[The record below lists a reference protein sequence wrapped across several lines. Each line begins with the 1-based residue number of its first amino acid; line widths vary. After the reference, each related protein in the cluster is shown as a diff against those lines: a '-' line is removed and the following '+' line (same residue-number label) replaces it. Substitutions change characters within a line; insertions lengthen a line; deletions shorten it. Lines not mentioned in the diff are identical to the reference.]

1 LHPARPQQRTVQ
13 WIRVTARPGEIV
25 WTREAETNRSRIE
38 KLNTYTE
45 GNTMN
50 ELDYN
55 DYLTAL
61 YNLDYPALYVPENV
75 PFSVIDAALADYYGG
90 GEDE

>member
-1 LHPARPQQRTVQ
+1 
-13 WIRVTARPGEIV
+13 
-25 WTREAETNRSRIE
+25 
-38 KLNTYTE
+38 
-45 GNTMN
+45 MN

-61 YNLDYPALYVPENV
+61 YNLDYQALYVPENV
-75 PFSVIDAALADYYGG
+75 PFSVVDAALADYYGG